1 MSVQTLLEIDIE
13 DPLVEELESLLNFF
27 ERRFKKVGLM
37 DFLCKKLIALSA
49 DESKEIFIRHGNEVL
64 KISHIS
70 ENAREEFDKSE
81 LLNEIMAINAN
92 MTSDE
97 LRILLTAGKNTMAFF
112 SEIVFEEGL
121 DAINDLS
128 NSCYS
133 DKMARMFK
141 FFKEHQD
148 HIKIAEPSP

>member
-97 LRILLTAGKNTMAFF
+97 LRILLTAGKNAMAFF

-133 DKMARMFK
+133 DKMAHMFK